1 MAPPALSTY
10 MICGPLPIVS
20 SLGVFV
26 PPKDPAKDGAVSP
39 EPYIPQDSKA
49 WPSHSSISYTFL
61 DGKPLNWQLELVQRA
76 ITEYTRY
83 ANVNLIRT
91 PKDKDESA
99 DIRISFKCGGGAWSA
114 IGTDA
119 LKIAKGVATMN
130 LGFLSIDSGGSGP
143 QTTGDRELTYNLIL
157 HQLGHTFGL
166 AHEWQDG
173 WVQVRRGHG
182 NAILEQHIAVF
193 KETEEQ
199 GTSNFQEPDEKS
211 IMRFFIPA
219 NYYLD
224 SGKLVGPNGLSD
236 RDKAWLT
243 LIYPG
248 KAAVGADEE
257 TGILHALNV
266 LDIPLDVSSR
276 ILLSPTVSQMRFHYQ
291 ENISKLWGDV
301 LSAKAV
307 KDTVRALQEKV
318 KVNSSALED
327 LKLEFDVMEGKI
339 TGTTPLVD
347 HNYEDDLYDSVAAAV
362 LDPQFSAILAN
373 AVNQD
378 DDGQPGAQNFV
389 KFNPLQN
396 YYMSGINPQAS
407 PDVQRFIGP
416 LLTSLVPALLPML
429 GKLIFSA
436 LPPDAMSGSGM
447 YSHGLPPNVEQGIF
461 SAVTK
466 FLNHPTFL
474 AIVRD
479 IASDMIDRNDQS

>member
-1 MAPPALSTY
+1 LSTY
-10 MICGPLPIVS
+10 MLCGPLPIVS

-26 PPKDPAKDGAVSP
+26 PPKDPAKDSAVSP
-39 EPYIPQDSKA
+39 EHYIHQYSKA

-99 DIRISFKCGGGAWSA
+99 DIRISFNRDGGAWSA
-114 IGTDA
+114 IGVDA

-130 LGFLSIDSGGSGP
+130 LGFLSVGFGDSGP
-143 QTTGDRELTYNLIL
+143 QTARDRELIYNLIL

-166 AHEWQDG
+166 AHEWQDD
-173 WVQVRRGHG
+173 WVHVRGNHG

-193 KETEEQ
+193 KETEAQ
-199 GTSNFQEPDEKS
+199 RTSNFQEPDEKS
-211 IMRFFIPA
+211 IMRFFIPSE
-219 NYYLD
+219 YLA
-224 SGKLVGPNGLSD
+224 SGELVGPKGLSVK
-236 RDKAWLT
+236 DKAWLT

-248 KAAVGADEE
+248 KAAVGADED

-276 ILLSPTVSQMRFHYQ
+276 VLLSPTVSQMRFHYQ
-291 ENISKLWGDV
+291 EHICELWGDV
-301 LSAKAV
+301 LGAKAV
-307 KDTVRALQEKV
+307 KDTVSALQEKV
-318 KVNSSALED
+318 KQNPSALGE

-373 AVNQD
+373 AINQD
-378 DDGQPGAQNFV
+378 NDGQPGVQNFV
-389 KFNPLQN
+389 NFNPLQN

-436 LPPDAMSGSGM
+436 LPPDAMSGSGI

-466 FLNHPTFL
+466 FLKHPTFL